1 MLVLRYKQLEAKL
14 GESERNNAL
23 LIKKIEELN
32 NLINEEGI
40 KRSKHLN
47 DLDAS
52 GRERQAL
59 EEKLVHFT
67 QQIEF
72 MSRKITAYEQE
83 IASLK
88 QKVSD
93 LEAQVRTIPGLE
105 SKIQFLT
112 SQIERLQLVIQEKD
126 ATILK
131 LQTDFANSS
140 KIAA

>member
-1 MLVLRYKQLEAKL
+1 MRFKQLEAKL
-14 GESERNNAL
+14 AESERNNAL

-52 GRERQAL
+52 SRERQAL

-112 SQIERLQLVIQEKD
+112 SQIERLQQVIQEKD

-131 LQTDFANSS
+131 LQADFANSS

>member
-1 MLVLRYKQLEAKL
+1 MLVLRFKQLEAKL
-14 GESERNNAL
+14 AESERNNAL

-32 NLINEEGI
+32 SLINEEGI

-72 MSRKITAYEQE
+72 MSRKISAYEQE
-83 IASLK
+83 IAALK
-88 QKVSD
+88 QKVGELD
-93 LEAQVRTIPGLE
+93 AQVRTIPGLE

-112 SQIERLQLVIQEKD
+112 SQIERFQQIIQEKD
-126 ATILK
+126 VTIQK
-131 LQTDFANSS
+131 L
-140 KIAA
+140 

>member
-1 MLVLRYKQLEAKL
+1 MLLLRFKQLEAKL
-14 GESERNNAL
+14 AESERNNAL

-47 DLDAS
+47 ELDNS

-72 MSRKITAYEQE
+72 MSRKISAYEQE
-83 IASLK
+83 IAALK
-88 QKVSD
+88 QKVSELD
-93 LEAQVRTIPGLE
+93 AQVRTIPGLE

-112 SQIERLQLVIQEKD
+112 SQIERFQQIIQEKD
-126 ATILK
+126 LTIQK
-131 LQTDFANSS
+131 LQADLANAN